1 MTNGTI
7 NSTGVGVGL
16 SLIFS
21 SQVFPFMLSS
31 AFTARTIVQ
40 EKEQTDEVVTDAW
53 IATGVSIAFAV
64 MLSVFMHDW
73 LIALIGTFF
82 AFVLFFIYM
91 KRGELL

>member
-31 AFTARTIVQ
+31 AFTARTVVQ
-40 EKEQTDEVVTDAW
+40 EKDQVDEVVTDAW
-53 IATGVSIAFAV
+53 IATGISIAFAV
-64 MLSVFMHDW
+64 MLSFFMNDW
-73 LIALIGTFF
+73 LIALIGSIF
-82 AFVLFFIYM
+82 AFVLFAVYM

>member
-31 AFTARTIVQ
+31 AFTARTAVKKNGQ
-40 EKEQTDEVVTDAW
+40 VEEVQTDAL
-53 IATGVSIAFAV
+53 IATVVSVAFAV
-64 MLSVFMHDW
+64 MLSYFMHDW
-73 LIALIGTFF
+73 LIAIIGSAF
-82 AFVLFFIYM
+82 AFVLFIIYM
-91 KRGELL
+91 ERGELL